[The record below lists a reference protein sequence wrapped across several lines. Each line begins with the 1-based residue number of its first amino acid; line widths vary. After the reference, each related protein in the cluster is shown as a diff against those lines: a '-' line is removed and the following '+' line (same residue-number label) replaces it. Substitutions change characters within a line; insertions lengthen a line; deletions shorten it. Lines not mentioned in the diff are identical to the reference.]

1 MTNLEKDILEPAVDS
16 QESAH
21 THDEHLRGVFL
32 TEEVRRK
39 FGGKTVE
46 QLHDEAFGEERDG
59 VRFVPGIE

>member
-21 THDEHLRGVFL
+21 THDEHLRDIFSP
-32 TEEVRRK
+32 EVATRK
-39 FGGKTVE
+39 LGGKTVE